1 MTQAETPDVEFHFEL
16 QLSDIHRGLAALPRA
31 RFSKWV
37 GWFGVVAVL
46 AIIGWRW
53 QEGRDQRTLLVVG
66 ALLIAFFVVGRDPT
80 KRIARKIFQQLPADA
95 RQVAIRVDETGVQV
109 VSGDTQH
116 LEWAKV
122 TRVTDTRETF
132 LVFAS
137 RTNAQILPKRAMTTE
152 QIRTVRELIARH
164 VVPQR
169 EPWLTPTLTRRVLIY
184 TVIFAA
190 IWLWYTY
197 RQHH

>member
-1 MTQAETPDVEFHFEL
+1 M
-16 QLSDIHRGLAALPRA
+16 
-31 RFSKWV
+31 
-37 GWFGVVAVL
+37 
-46 AIIGWRW
+46 
-53 QEGRDQRTLLVVG
+53 
-66 ALLIAFFVVGRDPT
+66 
-80 KRIARKIFQQLPADA
+80 
-95 RQVAIRVDETGVQV
+95 
-109 VSGDTQH
+109 
-116 LEWAKV
+116 

-137 RTNAQILPKRAMTTE
+137 RTNAQILPKRAMSTE

-169 EPWLTPTLTRRVLIY
+169 EPWLTPTLVRRVLIY

-197 RQHH
+197 RQHR

>member
-1 MTQAETPDVEFHFEL
+1 MPGVKSLHQESGSNSKAEFIMGHSLQAVSL
-16 QLSDIHRGLAALPRA
+16 LVRGAATAFALPVAA
-31 RFSKWV
+31 RIHE
-37 GWFGVVAVL
+37 GVVWSA
-46 AIIGWRW
+46 
-53 QEGRDQRTLLVVG
+53 RDQRTLLVVG

-95 RQVAIRVDETGVQV
+95 RQVSIRVDETGVQV

-152 QIRTVRELIARH
+152 QIRTVREFIARH

-169 EPWLTPTLTRRVLIY
+169 EPWLTPTLVRRVLIY